1 MSRAA
6 AAETGTPSEG
16 VPRDT
21 TDRVHGQVAT
31 AVPPAWALEVEAVV
45 VAAVVEAAAG
55 AADKRRRFEEGN
67 QGRQCDEINVYESNS

>member
-21 TDRVHGQVAT
+21 TDRAREQVAT

-45 VAAVVEAAAG
+45 VEAAG

>member
-16 VPRDT
+16 VPRDS
-21 TDRVHGQVAT
+21 TDRVHGQVVT
-31 AVPPAWALEVEAVV
+31 EVPPAWALEVAVV

-55 AADKRRRFEEGN
+55 AVDKRRRFDEGN
-67 QGRQCDEINVYESNS
+67 QRRQCDEINVYESDS